1 MHDCGGYP
9 AGVIR
14 SDRPGLRS
22 LRTAR
27 VLQAGMV
34 ITVEPGVYFIEPLL
48 NAAFADEK
56 QSKFL
61 VKEVIDRF
69 RGFGGV
75 RIEDD
80 VIVTPTGMELMTDVP
95 RTVDEIEHFM
105 QEARK

>member
-1 MHDCGGYP
+1 M
-9 AGVIR
+9 
-14 SDRPGLRS
+14 LRLTLWIS
-22 LRTAR
+22 L
-27 VLQAGMV
+27 Q
-34 ITVEPGVYFIEPLL
+34 LL